1 MWDADCGRDANIWI
15 VVQKPP
21 YFPHLSYL
29 GCYIGYITLYLGV
42 KSVGQVS
49 GLKDV
54 YLFIHFCVCAF
65 IVSIAWLFRMQ
76 RSGSLNTAASIHHG
90 NKQLKSPDR
99 VIFICHHFTSDLQ
112 DLKVL
117 QYSWSVSVNLLKAC
131 KKSYKIK
138 FQTLQVMVVKKFLQV
153 KNELCVSLNP
163 FKIFYMDWET
173 GKAYINPSQWLRYW
187 RILSIFSMAE
197 ETTVHSQ
204 SVENSPHI
212 LPDRESNP
220 GRRGGRRERCRSANC
235 AQFVFIQKYNE

>member
-1 MWDADCGRDANIWI
+1 MAALSVGHIKMGMGMWDADCGHLDCGLEASI
-15 VVQKPP
+15 
-21 YFPHLSYL
+21 FPHLSYL

-138 FQTLQVMVVKKFLQV
+138 F
-153 KNELCVSLNP
+153 
-163 FKIFYMDWET
+163 
-173 GKAYINPSQWLRYW
+173 
-187 RILSIFSMAE
+187 
-197 ETTVHSQ
+197 
-204 SVENSPHI
+204 
-212 LPDRESNP
+212 
-220 GRRGGRRERCRSANC
+220 
-235 AQFVFIQKYNE
+235 